1 MFSKSLFP
9 LRCSGCCTPLKPCAF
24 EGNHDVILWFGTYC
38 PLMTGITFAQYH
50 KSKLEAVLNR
60 LQMHVDVGSLS
71 GTLLREE
78 GGDIP
83 LRRLQVE

>member
-1 MFSKSLFP
+1 
-9 LRCSGCCTPLKPCAF
+9 
-24 EGNHDVILWFGTYC
+24 
-38 PLMTGITFAQYH
+38 MTGITFAQYH